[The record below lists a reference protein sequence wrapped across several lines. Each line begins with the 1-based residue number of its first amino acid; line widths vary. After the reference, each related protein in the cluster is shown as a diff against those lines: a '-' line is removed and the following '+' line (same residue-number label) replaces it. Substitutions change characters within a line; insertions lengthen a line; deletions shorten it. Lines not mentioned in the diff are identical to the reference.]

1 MACVAETVPGVQ
13 AVGSIVTP
21 PLPGESAWIQCAYH
35 LETRAFGYVKDSKG
49 NMFVFPS
56 GLTASERS
64 IRNTAD
70 GVPCPCREEHLVG
83 VFLVETGSIVADQ
96 TFLPLERSIRD
107 RGRARRSL
115 MKHVFGVLAEDIPT
129 CRTCCTETLFP
140 FRADLEWDM
149 NSLRQVQ
156 PHGSSSSSSR
166 RPTPSRPSKPAKTLV
181 VFACRPRFSTS
192 YSHHCKG
199 LPLCIG
205 WPSPAYRMVFVTMA
219 SLTRQFGREYPE
231 EGQGVQAVGSIVTPP
246 PPRGVCLD
254 TVRLSFGNTPASWEA
269 WREVLL

>member
-1 MACVAETVPGVQ
+1 
-13 AVGSIVTP
+13 
-21 PLPGESAWIQCAYH
+21 
-35 LETRAFGYVKDSKG
+35 
-49 NMFVFPS
+49 
-56 GLTASERS
+56 
-64 IRNTAD
+64 
-70 GVPCPCREEHLVG
+70 
-83 VFLVETGSIVADQ
+83 
-96 TFLPLERSIRD
+96 
-107 RGRARRSL
+107 
-115 MKHVFGVLAEDIPT
+115 
-129 CRTCCTETLFP
+129 
-140 FRADLEWDM
+140 M

-231 EGQGVQAVGSIVTPP
+231 EGQGVQAVGSIVTPLLP
-246 PPRGVCLD
+246 GESAWIRCAYHLGTLRPH
-254 TVRLSFGNTPASWEA
+254 ASWEA
-269 WREVLL
+269 LREVEPPGHRLLSLRLCPLGVCVCGYVKTTACLCVWQNEKKLVITSTHWKGIPS

>member
-1 MACVAETVPGVQ
+1 MWSRSRSPTRF
-13 AVGSIVTP
+13 GSTRCPSCWLNSNP

-129 CRTCCTETLFP
+129 CRTRCTETLCPSFVP
-140 FRADLEWDM
+140 TSSGTYM

-166 RPTPSRPSKPAKTLV
+166 RPTPSRPSKPAEILV
-181 VFACRPRFSTS
+181 AFACALWSKGTIRGYFINNVAFVSIIFKSNSIKFSQATLRSPR
-192 YSHHCKG
+192 
-199 LPLCIG
+199 
-205 WPSPAYRMVFVTMA
+205 
-219 SLTRQFGREYPE
+219 SLRSKRAP
-231 EGQGVQAVGSIVTPP
+231 
-246 PPRGVCLD
+246 
-254 TVRLSFGNTPASWEA
+254 
-269 WREVLL
+269 

>member
-1 MACVAETVPGVQ
+1 
-13 AVGSIVTP
+13 
-21 PLPGESAWIQCAYH
+21 
-35 LETRAFGYVKDSKG
+35 
-49 NMFVFPS
+49 
-56 GLTASERS
+56 
-64 IRNTAD
+64 
-70 GVPCPCREEHLVG
+70 
-83 VFLVETGSIVADQ
+83 
-96 TFLPLERSIRD
+96 
-107 RGRARRSL
+107 
-115 MKHVFGVLAEDIPT
+115 
-129 CRTCCTETLFP
+129 
-140 FRADLEWDM
+140 M

-254 TVRLSFGNTPASWEA
+254 TVRLSFGNTPASCLMGSIARSRATWPPAVEPA
-269 WREVLL
+269 PVSPGGLCVWVRQDHRVSVCVAKRKKTSNH